1 MLTISRA
8 ITMQDIV
15 REVIRIET
23 VVLKGSFPDNSQD
36 FLDYAVHSLI
46 YDIVSRAKGHG
57 IEVLSTGPFWS
68 DHAGE
73 WEPGDPI
80 EAEVRF
86 CFPDEDNLIWF
97 RTLIL

>member
-1 MLTISRA
+1 MLTISHVIA
-8 ITMQDIV
+8 MQDIV
-15 REVIRIET
+15 QEVIRIET
-23 VVLKGSFPDNSQD
+23 EFLKGSFPDNSQD

-68 DHAGE
+68 DHAEE

-86 CFPDEDNLIWF
+86 CFPDDANAVLF
-97 RTLIL
+97 RTMFI

>member
-1 MLTISRA
+1 MPTISHVIA
-8 ITMQDIV
+8 MQDIV
-15 REVIRIET
+15 REAIRVET
-23 VVLKGSFPDNSQD
+23 EVLKGSFPDHSQD

-46 YDIVSRAKGHG
+46 YDIVSRAKERG
-57 IEVLSTGPFWS
+57 IEVLSAGPFWS
-68 DHAGE
+68 DYAEE

-97 RTLIL
+97 KTMIL